1 MRFVFIFFLTV
12 LLVLPV
18 HTIMDPSFTTTD
30 GSSTRARTS
39 DAVLDG
45 ADADYEWTMHVP
57 GCVAMDAMRSLPSGV
72 VVIAGDSRCAFGKPG
87 STVDS
92 TKGEITVTGV
102 DSGTGDI
109 LWSTPIGS
117 SSSIV
122 ITGLAALTAQNGVI
136 CTGYSRTNILGHS
149 HSTRG
154 SDFLVVELN
163 ISDGTVVHSSL
174 TSSTGY
180 KRSFDAHKDV
190 AVDETEGFMY
200 IASTTSGN
208 LPDYGLAISTETNHP
223 LIWKMRLTDW
233 SVEWYVGE
241 WRRFFKN
248 KPLRGTIQ

>member
-1 MRFVFIFFLTV
+1 MDLYSADKR
-12 LLVLPV
+12 
-18 HTIMDPSFTTTD
+18 DPSETLSDVCEPYYTLVGDPMASLSLSLSPSLSLSISLSLLDTHNDTTPR
-30 GSSTRARTS
+30 RACR
-39 DAVLDG
+39 
-45 ADADYEWTMHVP
+45 
-57 GCVAMDAMRSLPSGV
+57 
-72 VVIAGDSRCAFGKPG
+72 
-87 STVDS
+87 
-92 TKGEITVTGV
+92 
-102 DSGTGDI
+102 
-109 LWSTPIGS
+109 
-117 SSSIV
+117 
-122 ITGLAALTAQNGVI
+122 
-136 CTGYSRTNILGHS
+136 YSRTDILGHS

-233 SVEWYVGE
+233 SVKWYVE
-241 WRRFFKN
+241 SVFFCRL
-248 KPLRGTIQ
+248 LRGTIQ